1 MPDFF
6 AAFALGFKDLWGLPT
21 GVAHSIAYYSGKL
34 LALGASR
41 PAFVSPVCL
50 CKSDPMTTSAAFN
63 PVFARQGTT
72 IFTVMSGLATE
83 HKAVNLGQGFPDI
96 DGPESV
102 RAVAAKVLMEGPNQY
117 PPMPGVPELRR
128 ALSAHAKRFYGLDYD
143 WQDEVLVTSGGT
155 EALTAGIMGLA
166 GPGDEVVLIEP
177 AYDSYRPIA
186 EAAGA
191 TVKTIT
197 LAPPDFRLTHAMLA
211 AAITPRTKLVMIN
224 TPLNPI
230 GRVFDAEE
238 MEAIARAVRESNA
251 YVICDEVY
259 EHLTYD
265 GRPHI
270 SLASL
275 PQMRERVVRVG
286 SAGKIFSL
294 TGWKVGW
301 LTGPREMISVI
312 AKAHQFLTF
321 TTPPSLQLGVAHG
334 LTHEMESAMA
344 LAARLQSN
352 RDLLAAGLREIGF
365 EVLPSEGTYFHTA
378 GISGLT
384 NEKDRAFCERLVR
397 EAGVALIPLSEF
409 FSGPS
414 RPDTYVRF
422 AFCKQRSVIEDA
434 LARLKAHFKHG

>member
-1 MPDFF
+1 M
-6 AAFALGFKDLWGLPT
+6 
-21 GVAHSIAYYSGKL
+21 SS
-34 LALGASR
+34 
-41 PAFVSPVCL
+41 SP
-50 CKSDPMTTSAAFN
+50 AFN

-72 IFTVMSGLATE
+72 IFTVMSALATE

-128 ALSAHAKRFYGLDYD
+128 ALSAHAKKFYRLDYD
-143 WQDEVLVTSGGT
+143 WRDEVLVTSGGT
-155 EALTAGIMGLA
+155 EALTAGILGLA

-191 TVKTIT
+191 TVKTVT
-197 LAPPDFRLTHAMLA
+197 LAAPTFRLTHAMLA
-211 AAITPRTKLVMIN
+211 AVITPRTKVLVIN
-224 TPLNPI
+224 SPLNPI

-238 MEAIARAVRESNA
+238 MAAIARAVSESNT

-275 PQMRERVVRVG
+275 PGMRERAVRVG

-301 LTGPREMISVI
+301 LTGPHEMIAVI

-334 LTHEMESAMA
+334 LTHEMESAIA
-344 LAARLQSN
+344 LAARLQGN
-352 RDLLAAGLREIGF
+352 RDLLAAGLSEIGF
-365 EVLPSEGTYFHTA
+365 DVLPSEGTYFLTA
-378 GISGLT
+378 EISGLT

-409 FSGPS
+409 FSGAS
-414 RPDTYVRF
+414 RPDTFVRF
-422 AFCKQRSVIEDA
+422 AFCKQRAVIEDA
-434 LARLKAHFKHG
+434 LMRLKAHFKHV